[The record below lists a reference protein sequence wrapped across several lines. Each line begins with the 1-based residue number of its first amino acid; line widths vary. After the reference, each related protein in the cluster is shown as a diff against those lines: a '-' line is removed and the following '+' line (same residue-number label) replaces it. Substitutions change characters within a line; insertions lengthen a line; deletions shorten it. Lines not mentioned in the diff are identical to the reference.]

1 MASDQ
6 QFIAPVPEPLPTA
19 ALAPPKPPLE
29 VPDFLEDEIAL
40 RSRSESKP
48 AAAKE
53 TSHS

>member
-6 QFIAPVPEPLPTA
+6 QFIAPVPEPLPVE

-40 RSRSESKP
+40 RMRSKSK
-48 AAAKE
+48 AVTAKE
-53 TSHS
+53 SSHS